1 MNLVRINRR
10 TIGSDLI
17 AGVTLGVESVPDAMA
32 AGVLAGVNPIHGLY
46 AVMLSTPVGALFTSS
61 VFMSVQTTSAM
72 SLVVGSTVATS
83 TGSGI
88 ETLFT
93 LTILAGVIMLVMG
106 LLKLGFLTRFVP
118 NSVMTGFISGI
129 AVLIILGQLGDFTGY
144 SSQAGLKVLQTIDLL
159 FNLNQIDLPTLT
171 VGVVTILLIIIL
183 DNTRIKK
190 FGMVVALLAASL
202 LVHLF
207 DWETVTLVS
216 DISDIP
222 DTLPR
227 LVLPNLSLIPA
238 LIIPAFSLAIVGLV
252 QGAGV
257 SQNYTNPDGS
267 YPDSSGDFRGQGIAN
282 LATGLF
288 QGMPVG
294 GSLSATALV
303 VSSGARSRWANIFAG
318 IVIALTLLIFGA
330 LVSSLAMASLS
341 GLLIVIGFRTL
352 KPDAIE
358 TVWKTGMVQRVVM
371 TITFITTFVM
381 PLQYAVFLGVALSI
395 ILYVA
400 NQSNKIAVKEWIL
413 EEGELPLEGPAP
425 EQLPSGKVTILI
437 PYGSLFFAASPAFE
451 EQLPDPENARY
462 AAAILHLRGRTEID
476 STFLGVLMRYEE
488 TLRAN
493 ESRLILAEVSQT
505 IRRQLLHTGFL
516 KVIGRENIYM
526 CTERFGES
534 LLEAVDD
541 ANKWIEQG
549 SYEPSS
555 YEEDSYG
562 NKER

>member
-1 MNLVRINRR
+1 MDRFRVNQR

-17 AGVTLGVESVPDAMA
+17 AGLTLGVESVPDAMA

-72 SLVVGSTVATS
+72 SLVVGSTVTTR
-83 TGSGI
+83 TGYGI
-88 ETLFT
+88 EALFT
-93 LTILAGVIMLVMG
+93 LTLLTGTIMLTMG

-118 NSVMTGFISGI
+118 NSVMTGFVSGI
-129 AVLIILGQLGDFTGY
+129 AVLIILGQLGEFTGY
-144 SSQAGLKVLQTIDLL
+144 SSQAGNKVFQTFDML
-159 FNLNQIDLPTLT
+159 FNLNQINLPTLA
-171 VGVVTILLIIIL
+171 VGVMTILLIISL
-183 DNTRIKK
+183 ENTRIKR
-190 FGMVVALLAASL
+190 FSMVVALLVASL
-202 LVHLF
+202 TVHLF
-207 DWETVTLVS
+207 DWESVTLVS
-216 DISDIP
+216 DISEIP

-227 LVLPNLSLIPA
+227 LVLPNFRLIPA

-257 SQNYTNPDGS
+257 SQNYTNPNGN

-282 LATGLF
+282 LATGLL

-318 IVIALTLLIFGA
+318 IVIALTLLIFGG
-330 LVSSLAMASLS
+330 LVSSLVMASLA

-352 KPDAIE
+352 KLEAIV
-358 TVWKTGMVQRVVM
+358 TVWKTGNIQRVVM
-371 TITFITTFVM
+371 TITFITTLIM

-400 NQSNKIAVKEWIL
+400 NQSNKVAVKEWIL
-413 EEGELPLEGPAP
+413 EDGDLPLEQPAP
-425 EQLPSGKVTILI
+425 EVLPSNQVTILI
-437 PYGSLFFAASPAFE
+437 PYGSLFFAASPTFE
-451 EQLPDPENARY
+451 EQLPDPNHARN

-476 STFLGVLMRYEE
+476 STFLNVLIRYEE
-488 TLRAN
+488 TLRGN
-493 ESRLILAEVSQT
+493 KSRLILAEVSQT
-505 IRRQLLHTGFL
+505 IRRQFLHTGFL

-526 CTERFGES
+526 CTERFGEA
-534 LLEAVDD
+534 LLRAVDD
-541 ANKWIEQG
+541 ANRWIEQ
-549 SYEPSS
+549 
-555 YEEDSYG
+555 DSFGEGY
-562 NKER
+562 NDKVS